1 MGQHGEYRPLV
12 RLAACLLAASL
23 AAPAQGACRLA
34 LVLALDVSSSVD
46 DAEYGL
52 QRVGLA
58 SALNAP
64 DIREA
69 ILRGGS
75 GDVALAVYEWS
86 GRFQDKLH
94 LDWTFLR
101 NDADITGAVAVLAGM
116 QRSTSDYPTGL
127 GSALGYG
134 AALMARGPSCDRQVI
149 DVSGDGVNNQGF
161 GPDLAYK
168 HFPFDNITVNGLV
181 IEGHD
186 QQVTQYYRREVL
198 RGPGAFLEIAQGFE
212 DFERAMS
219 RKLYREIND
228 LMLGA
233 LPHPTPHALPQ

>member
-1 MGQHGEYRPLV
+1 MV
-12 RLAACLLAASL
+12 RLAAFLLAALL

-46 DAEYGL
+46 EAEYAL

-58 SALNAP
+58 SAL
-64 DIREA
+64 DTSEIRA
-69 ILRGGS
+69 VILRGGA

-94 LDWTFLR
+94 LDWTLLR
-101 NDADITGAVAVLAGM
+101 SDGDITGAVAVLAGM

-134 AALMARGPSCDRQVI
+134 AALMARAPRCDRQVI
-149 DVSGDGVNNQGF
+149 DVSGDGINNQGF
-161 GPDLAYK
+161 GPALAYK
-168 HFPFDNITVNGLV
+168 HFPFDGITVNGLV

-186 QQVTQYYRREVL
+186 PQVTQYYQREVL
-198 RGPGAFLEIAQGFE
+198 YGPGAFLEVAQGFE

-219 RKLYREIND
+219 RKLFREIND

-233 LPHPTPHALPQ
+233 LPHDGPLPQ

>member
-1 MGQHGEYRPLV
+1 M
-12 RLAACLLAASL
+12 RLAALLAAALL

-46 DAEYGL
+46 EAEYAL

-58 SALNAP
+58 SALDAP
-64 DIREA
+64 EIRDA
-69 ILRGGS
+69 ILRGGT

-86 GRFQDKLH
+86 GRFQDRLH

-101 NDADITGAVAVLAGM
+101 SDADITGAVAVLAGM

-134 AALMARGPSCDRQVI
+134 AALLARAPRCDRQVI
-149 DVSGDGVNNQGF
+149 DVSGDGINNQGF
-161 GPDLAYK
+161 GPALAYK
-168 HFPFDNITVNGLV
+168 HFPFDDITVNGLV

-186 QQVTQYYRREVL
+186 PQVTQYYQREVL
-198 RGPGAFLEIAQGFE
+198 YGPGAFLEIAQGFE

-219 RKLYREIND
+219 RKLFREIND
-228 LMLGA
+228 LMLGS
-233 LPHPTPHALPQ
+233 LPQAAPLPQ

>member
-1 MGQHGEYRPLV
+1 M
-12 RLAACLLAASL
+12 RLAALLLAALL

-46 DAEYGL
+46 EAEYAL

-58 SALNAP
+58 SAL
-64 DIREA
+64 DTSEIRTA
-69 ILRGGS
+69 ILRGGA

-101 NDADITGAVAVLAGM
+101 SDADITGAVAVLASM

-134 AALMARGPSCDRQVI
+134 AALMARAPRCDRQVI
-149 DVSGDGVNNQGF
+149 DVSGDGINNQGF
-161 GPDLAYK
+161 GPALAYK
-168 HFPFDNITVNGLV
+168 HFPFDGITVNGLV

-186 QQVTQYYRREVL
+186 PQVTQYYQREVL
-198 RGPGAFLEIAQGFE
+198 YGPGAFLEVAQGFE

-219 RKLYREIND
+219 RKLFREIND

-233 LPHPTPHALPQ
+233 LPHDGPLPQ

>member
-1 MGQHGEYRPLV
+1 M
-12 RLAACLLAASL
+12 RLAALLLAALL

-46 DAEYGL
+46 EAEYAL

-58 SALNAP
+58 SAL
-64 DIREA
+64 DTSEIRTA
-69 ILRGGS
+69 ILRGGA
-75 GDVALAVYEWS
+75 GEVALAVYEWS

-94 LDWTFLR
+94 LDWTLLR
-101 NDADITGAVAVLAGM
+101 SDGDITGAVAVLAGM

-134 AALMARGPSCDRQVI
+134 AALMARAPRCDRQVI
-149 DVSGDGVNNQGF
+149 DVSGDGINNQGF
-161 GPDLAYK
+161 GPALAYK
-168 HFPFDNITVNGLV
+168 HFPFDGITVNGLV

-186 QQVTQYYRREVL
+186 PQVTQYYQREVL
-198 RGPGAFLEIAQGFE
+198 YGPGAFLEVAQGFE

-219 RKLYREIND
+219 RKLFREIND

-233 LPHPTPHALPQ
+233 LPHDGPLPQ

>member
-1 MGQHGEYRPLV
+1 MV
-12 RLAACLLAASL
+12 RLAALLAAALL

-46 DAEYGL
+46 EAEYAL

-58 SALNAP
+58 SALDAP
-64 DIREA
+64 EIRDA
-69 ILRGGS
+69 ILRGGT

-86 GRFQDKLH
+86 GRFQDRLH

-101 NDADITGAVAVLAGM
+101 SDADITGAVAVLAGM

-134 AALMARGPSCDRQVI
+134 AALMARAPRCDRQVI
-149 DVSGDGVNNQGF
+149 DVSGDGINNQGF
-161 GPDLAYK
+161 GPALAYK
-168 HFPFDNITVNGLV
+168 HFPFDDITVNGLV

-186 QQVTQYYRREVL
+186 PQVTQYYQREVL
-198 RGPGAFLEIAQGFE
+198 FGPGAFLEIAQGFE

-233 LPHPTPHALPQ
+233 LPQ